1 MDDFITI
8 FRKSIKAL
16 GNSPILL
23 AMGFILGIISLP
35 QLAMFG
41 PYDDVIKSVAANYSQ
56 MLLPLLILPFLVGGA
71 LGYAVEMRKNGSS
84 SLSTFMGSA
93 VKNYARMLMGGIIS
107 FILFYILY
115 FVAVVIVLVAGLGD
129 PLMTSIMILL
139 AAALLFLIL
148 MSLEFYDISI
158 VADGAGVIAAYKNS
172 IDFVKHNLVKTVPFF
187 FILAIFKALV
197 QMPLFIGVT
206 APIMQNQT
214 NYSSMI
220 GPNATLNATAL
231 LSMVPSSMAPSSL
244 LIMAVF
250 QVLIQT
256 FVFAFLALYK
266 ADYYLSLKSVKKIT
280 DFDYDFSEEH
290 R

>member
-23 AMGFILGIISLP
+23 AMGFILGIIMLP
-35 QLAMFG
+35 QLAIFG
-41 PYDDVIKSVAANYSQ
+41 PYDEVIQSVAVDYTQ
-56 MLLPLLILPFLVGGA
+56 ILLPLLILPFLMGGA
-71 LGYAVEMRKNGSS
+71 LGYAVEIRNNGSS

-93 VKNYARMLMGGIIS
+93 VKNYPRMFMGGVIS

-115 FVAVVIVLVAGLGD
+115 FVTVVIVLVAGLGD
-129 PLMTSIMILL
+129 PWITSILMLL
-139 AAALLFLIL
+139 AVALLFLIL

-158 VADGAGVIAAYKNS
+158 VAEGFGVIAAYKNS
-172 IDFVKHNLVKTVPFF
+172 IDFVKRNLAKTVPFF
-187 FILAIFKALV
+187 FILVVFKALV

-214 NYSSMI
+214 NYTSMI

-231 LSMVPSSMAPSSL
+231 LSTVPAPMTPSSL
-244 LIMAVF
+244 FILAIF
-250 QVLIQT
+250 QVLMQT

-266 ADYYLSLKSVKKIT
+266 ADYYLSLKSVKRIT

-290 R
+290 H

>member
-23 AMGFILGIISLP
+23 ATGFILGIISLP

-41 PYDDVIKSVAANYSQ
+41 PFDDVAKSLAVNYSQ
-56 MLLPLLILPFLVGGA
+56 MLLPLFILPFFMGGA
-71 LGYAVEMRKNGSS
+71 LGYAVEIRNNGSS
-84 SLSTFMGSA
+84 SISTFMSSA
-93 VKNYARMLMGGIIS
+93 RKNYARMLMGGIIS

-115 FVAVVIVLVAGLGD
+115 VVAIVFVVIAGLGD
-129 PLMTSIMILL
+129 PLVTSVMMLL

-172 IDFVKHNLVKTVPFF
+172 IDFVKRNLAKTVPFF
-187 FILAIFKALV
+187 FILVILKTLV
-197 QMPLFIGVT
+197 QVPLFISVMG
-206 APIMQNQT
+206 PIMQNQT
-214 NYSSMI
+214 NYTSMI
-220 GPNATLNATAL
+220 GTNGTLNTTAL
-231 LSMVPSSMAPSSL
+231 LNTVPTSMDPSSL
-244 LIMAVF
+244 LMLAVF

-256 FVFAFLALYK
+256 LVFAFLALYK

-280 DFDYDFSEEH
+280 DFDYDFSKEKL
-290 R
+290 